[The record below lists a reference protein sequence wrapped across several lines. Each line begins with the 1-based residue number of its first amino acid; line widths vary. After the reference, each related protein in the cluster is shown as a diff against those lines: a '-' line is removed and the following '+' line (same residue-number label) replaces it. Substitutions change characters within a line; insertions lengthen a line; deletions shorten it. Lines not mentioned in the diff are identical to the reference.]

1 MSKSKSKNA
10 SSMPDSNGSRRS
22 SRAQRIAAAVGACI
36 ALNSPQGSLPSP
48 AAFAA
53 SAPGQCAPESARE
66 SARRQQ
72 VGQAM
77 SSPSALTATSS
88 LRLRRCARGP
98 RSRTARRLF
107 DSGSF
112 FGVGVPEALVIALL
126 GWFLLGP
133 EELYR
138 LAKKVGGWL
147 GELRTF
153 IGQAAS
159 QYESALDDKSTR
171 QAIEGIRQ
179 TQQTVT
185 ELAGS
190 WRSVTDSLRDP
201 LALSSTFE
209 ATYNK
214 FSKKDEKEQT
224 RPKESEK
231 AATTYPD
238 LESKDAE
245 PVKVSAPAPDEEPLE
260 ELEKKKAQ
268 SRQAASELWYQGDK
282 DKQKG
287 DEPRASDVSP
297 TDAEGWLQR
306 LDRRSEEIQSMVSRL
321 EELRKGVDED
331 RAAIRQLVPASGADT
346 QAVQSDLATK

>member
-1 MSKSKSKNA
+1 VV
-10 SSMPDSNGSRRS
+10 SS
-22 SRAQRIAAAVGACI
+22 A
-36 ALNSPQGSLPSP
+36 
-48 AAFAA
+48 
-53 SAPGQCAPESARE
+53 
-66 SARRQQ
+66 
-72 VGQAM
+72 
-77 SSPSALTATSS
+77 SALTATSS
-88 LRLRRCARGP
+88 LRLRRCVRGL
-98 RSRTARRLF
+98 RSRTARRFF
-107 DSGSF
+107 DTGSF

-138 LAKKVGGWL
+138 LAKQVGGWL

-159 QYESALDDKSTR
+159 QYESALDGKSTR

-209 ATYNK
+209 STYNK
-214 FSKKDEKEQT
+214 YAKKDEKEQT
-224 RPKESEK
+224 SPKATEK
-231 AATTYPD
+231 APTTYPD
-238 LESKDAE
+238 LERRDAG
-245 PVKVSAPAPDEEPLE
+245 PVKVSAPAQDEESFE
-260 ELEKKKAQ
+260 ELEDKKAQ
-268 SRQAASELWYQGDK
+268 SRQAASESWYQGDK

-287 DEPRASDVSP
+287 DEPHADDISP

-306 LDRRSEEIQSMVSRL
+306 LDRRSETIQSMVSRL
-321 EELRKGVDED
+321 GELRKGVEED
-331 RAAIRQLVPASGADT
+331 RAAIRQLVSASGADT
-346 QAVQSDLATK
+346 EAVQSDLATK